1 MWIKSLDFVRPFS
14 PSRDTAGGL
23 PPPFDRRAPLCPGPP
38 AGRTAREGCFLATYT
53 TNYQLHQWEA
63 SDDFLRTDFNED
75 FAKIDAV
82 IRSAV
87 ETAQAKPEVIAGS
100 YSGNSGENR
109 EIALGFRPKAVIL
122 FCREYDSVMAYEGR
136 PRLSHTGDK
145 TMLTTTDNGFQVYY
159 GSYSSGL
166 NTYDYRPVTNK
177 SGEEY
182 RYLAVK

>member
-1 MWIKSLDFVRPFS
+1 M
-14 PSRDTAGGL
+14 
-23 PPPFDRRAPLCPGPP
+23 
-38 AGRTAREGCFLATYT
+38 ATYT

-82 IRSAV
+82 TRSAV

-159 GSYSSGL
+159 GYYRSGL

-182 RYLAVK
+182 RYLVSGGEVSKAKNHPRAIGPGVELPMQFSAGGEITRPHDRRRRQHLQWNCW

>member
-1 MWIKSLDFVRPFS
+1 M
-14 PSRDTAGGL
+14 
-23 PPPFDRRAPLCPGPP
+23 
-38 AGRTAREGCFLATYT
+38 ATYT

-63 SDDFLRTDFNED
+63 TDDFLRTDFNED
-75 FAKIDAV
+75 FAKIDAA

-87 ETAQAKPEVIAGS
+87 ETAQAKPEIVAGS
-100 YSGNSGENR
+100 YTGDNTENR
-109 EIALGFRPKAVIL
+109 QITLGFQPRAVL
-122 FCREYDSVMAYEGR
+122 LLCREYDAVMAYPGR

-159 GSYSSGL
+159 GYYHSGL
-166 NTYDYRPVTNK
+166 NDIDYRPVTNK

>member
-1 MWIKSLDFVRPFS
+1 M
-14 PSRDTAGGL
+14 
-23 PPPFDRRAPLCPGPP
+23 
-38 AGRTAREGCFLATYT
+38 ATYT

-75 FAKIDAV
+75 FAKIDAA

-100 YSGNSGENR
+100 YSGNNAEYR
-109 EIALGFRPKAVIL
+109 EIDLGFRPKAVIL

-159 GSYSSGL
+159 GYYRSGL
-166 NTYDYRPVTNK
+166 NDIDYRPVTNK